1 MLGYLQ
7 GLSRDLEGR
16 QLITIAVNEDFR
28 EQYDKLKDKE
38 VDVQIKSARRRR
50 NLDANAL
57 AWTVIDAIS
66 EKTGIKKN
74 EVYRN
79 AIREIGGVS
88 TIVCVL
94 ANAADVLKRN
104 WESKGTGWQAEIAE
118 SRISG
123 CKNVTLWY
131 GSSTYDSKQMSALID
146 SLKQDADALGIHSF
160 SGDEYARAL
169 EKWDKKRSEVA

>member
-1 MLGYLQ
+1 MLGNLYN
-7 GLSRDLEGR
+7 LSRASDGR
-16 QLITIAVNEDFR
+16 QLITVAVRDDFR
-28 EQYDKLKDKE
+28 EEYDKLKDKE
-38 VDVQIKSARRRR
+38 IELQIKPARRRR

-88 TIVCVL
+88 TIVCVM
-94 ANAADVLKRN
+94 ADAAEVLKRN
-104 WESKGTGWQAEIAE
+104 WETKGTGWQAEIAE
-118 SRISG
+118 SRLAG

-131 GSSTYDSKQMSALID
+131 GSSTYDTKQMSALID

-169 EKWDKKRSEVA
+169 EKWDRKRSEAA